1 MYAKSC
7 KVAKCSTF
15 LGRRK
20 SREGLKSQHLEFK
33 NRLNQYF
40 NVKILE
46 YTEAYLFKKALCVTV
61 TLYKDYGIFCINAR

>member
-1 MYAKSC
+1 MYGKSC
-7 KVAKCSTF
+7 EVATYYTF

-20 SREGLKSQHLEFK
+20 SREGLTFQDLEFK

-46 YTEAYLFKKALCVTV
+46 YTEVCLFKKALCVTV
-61 TLYKDYGIFCINAR
+61 TLYKAYAIFCINAR